1 MIETEKEGLD
11 ITAGYMID
19 ENPTQRSEIQDFYT
33 DSTIFVTGGTGF
45 LGKLLIEKLLR
56 TCSTL
61 RKIYILVRPKKGKE
75 IASRVQE
82 IFESQVTKSSP
93 QPIFFF

>member
-1 MIETEKEGLD
+1 MEKDEGLD
-11 ITAGYMID
+11 IAASYMID
-19 ENPTQRSEIQDFYT
+19 ENPKEQSEIQEFYT
-33 DSTIFVTGGTGF
+33 NSTIFVTGATGF

-75 IASRVQE
+75 ITTRVQE
-82 IFESQVTKSSP
+82 IFDSQVKKLN
-93 QPIFFF
+93 